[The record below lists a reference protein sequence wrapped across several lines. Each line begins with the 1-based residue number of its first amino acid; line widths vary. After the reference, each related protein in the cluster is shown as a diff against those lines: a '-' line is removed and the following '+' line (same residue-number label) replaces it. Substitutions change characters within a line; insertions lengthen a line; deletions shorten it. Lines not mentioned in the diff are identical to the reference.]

1 MRLRTLFLI
10 SVAPFVFVGAVI
22 VAVLAV
28 AGPDTSDGTRPAATV
43 TGAPSA
49 TTTGRDAAPVIAPT
63 SDTPARRA
71 ISRDDQ
77 LHQDYN
83 MTQYMSGPTASGP
96 MFTGQLTD
104 AQLEHSSDPAFVR
117 ELEQHQRDIDRMLAR
132 GEP

>member
-1 MRLRTLFLI
+1 MRLRTLFLLT
-10 SVAPFVFVGAVI
+10 VAPYVFVGAI
-22 VAVLAV
+22 IAAVLAV
-28 AGPDTSDGTRPAATV
+28 TGTDGGSDASRPGPTAV
-43 TGAPSA
+43 A
-49 TTTGRDAAPVIAPT
+49 TTTVERVPAPATTPTAAPTARPT
-63 SDTPARRA
+63 V
-71 ISRDDQ
+71 SREDQ

-83 MTQYMSGPTASGP
+83 MTQYMSDSNASGP